1 MRKFTTLLFDADN
14 TLLDFHKDERQAL
27 IKTMNDYGVPATEEN
42 IKIYSDIN
50 QGMWKQLERG
60 EITKPEL
67 KRTRFKKFFE
77 TIGFECSEAS
87 LTVNEHYLSLLG
99 EGGNTLDGAVETV
112 KDLFEQGYELHI
124 VTNGIAATQAKRLT
138 RSGLL
143 PYIKEVFV
151 SETIGYQKPRKEYFD
166 AVLEKIS
173 EKDKNRILVIGDSL
187 TSDIKGSM
195 NSGLPC
201 CWLNHTGETLPEGY
215 AVDFEIC
222 NVRDVLGIV
231 SSSTDPWSAKIRDNR

>member
-1 MRKFTTLLFDADN
+1 MKKYTTLLFDADD

-27 IKTMNDYGVPATEEN
+27 EKTMKHYGVPITEEN

-77 TIGFECSEAS
+77 AIGFECDEEP

-99 EGGNTLDGAVETV
+99 EGGNTLEGAVETV
-112 KDLFEQGYELHI
+112 KKLYEDGYELYI
-124 VTNGIAATQAKRLT
+124 ITNGIAATQAKRLN

-143 PYIKEVFV
+143 PYINEVFV

-166 AVLEKIS
+166 AVLDNIKEK
-173 EKDKNRILVIGDSL
+173 EKEKILVIGDSL
-187 TSDIKGSM
+187 TSDIQGAM
-195 NSGLPC
+195 NAGLPC
-201 CWLNHTGETLPEGY
+201 CWLNRYGKELSENY
-215 AVDFEIC
+215 EVDFVIED
-222 NVRDVLGIV
+222 VREVFGVI
-231 SSSTDPWSAKIRDNR
+231 K

>member
-1 MRKFTTLLFDADN
+1 MKKYTTLLFDADD
-14 TLLDFHKDERQAL
+14 TLLDFRKDEKQAL
-27 IKTMNDYGVPATEEN
+27 EKTMKHYGVPITEEN

-77 TIGFECSEAS
+77 AIGFECDEEP

-99 EGGNTLDGAVETV
+99 EGGNTLEGAVDTV
-112 KDLFEQGYELHI
+112 KKLYEDGYELYI
-124 VTNGIAATQAKRLT
+124 ITNGIAATQAKRLN

-143 PYIKEVFV
+143 PYINEVFV

-166 AVLEKIS
+166 AVLNNIK
-173 EKDKNRILVIGDSL
+173 EKDKEKILVIGDSL
-187 TSDIKGSM
+187 TSDIQGAM
-195 NSGLPC
+195 NASLPC
-201 CWLNHTGETLPEGY
+201 CWLNRYCKELPDEY
-215 AVDFEIC
+215 KVDYVIED
-222 NVRDVLGIV
+222 VREVFGVI
-231 SSSTDPWSAKIRDNR
+231 K

>member
-1 MRKFTTLLFDADN
+1 MKKYTTLLFDADD

-27 IKTMNDYGVPATEEN
+27 EKTMKHYGVPVTEEN

-77 TIGFECSEAS
+77 AIGFECDEEP

-99 EGGNTLDGAVETV
+99 EGGNTLEGAVETV
-112 KDLFEQGYELHI
+112 KKLYEDGYELYI
-124 VTNGIAATQAKRLT
+124 ITNGIAATQAKRLN

-143 PYIKEVFV
+143 PYINEVFV

-166 AVLEKIS
+166 AVLNNIK
-173 EKDKNRILVIGDSL
+173 EKDKEKILVIGDSL
-187 TSDIKGSM
+187 TSDIQGAM
-195 NSGLPC
+195 NAGLPC
-201 CWLNHTGETLPEGY
+201 CWLNRYGKELPDEY
-215 AVDFEIC
+215 KVDYVIED
-222 NVRDVLGIV
+222 VREVFGVI
-231 SSSTDPWSAKIRDNR
+231 K

>member
-1 MRKFTTLLFDADN
+1 MKKYTTLLFDADD
-14 TLLDFHKDERQAL
+14 TLLDFRKDEKQAL
-27 IKTMNDYGVPATEEN
+27 VKALTHYGVPITEEN

-77 TIGFECSEAS
+77 AIGFECDEEP

-99 EGGNTLDGAVETV
+99 EGGNTLEGAVDTV
-112 KDLFEQGYELHI
+112 KKLYEDGYELYI
-124 VTNGIAATQAKRLT
+124 ITNGIAATQAKRLN

-143 PYIKEVFV
+143 PYINEVFV

-166 AVLEKIS
+166 AVLNNIK
-173 EKDKNRILVIGDSL
+173 EKDKEKILVIGDSL
-187 TSDIKGSM
+187 TSDIQGAM
-195 NSGLPC
+195 NAGLPC
-201 CWLNHTGETLPEGY
+201 CWLNRYGKELPDEY
-215 AVDFEIC
+215 KVDYVIED
-222 NVRDVLGIV
+222 VREVFGVI
-231 SSSTDPWSAKIRDNR
+231 K

>member
-1 MRKFTTLLFDADN
+1 MKKYTTLLFDADD

-27 IKTMNDYGVPATEEN
+27 EKTMKHYGVPVTEEN

-77 TIGFECSEAS
+77 AIGFECDEEP

-99 EGGNTLDGAVETV
+99 EGGNTLEGAVDTV
-112 KDLFEQGYELHI
+112 KKLYEDGYELYI
-124 VTNGIAATQAKRLT
+124 ITNGIAATQAKRLN

-143 PYIKEVFV
+143 PYINEVFV

-166 AVLEKIS
+166 AVLNNIK
-173 EKDKNRILVIGDSL
+173 EKDKEKILVIGDSL
-187 TSDIKGSM
+187 TSDIQGAM
-195 NSGLPC
+195 NASLPC
-201 CWLNHTGETLPEGY
+201 CWLNRYGKELSENY
-215 AVDFEIC
+215 EVDFVIED
-222 NVRDVLGIV
+222 VREVFGVI
-231 SSSTDPWSAKIRDNR
+231 K